1 MGQPP
6 DSVSQ
11 PHHYTICWTPEH
23 VRTVFTTASRQKA
36 CDRLLQTHRPFRH
49 IRVDVCK
56 AGHAGQTFVTE
67 EAVRTIIQ
75 AGPLDAD
82 NRLFLVVG
90 EAGSGK
96 SELCWANGG

>member
-1 MGQPP
+1 M
-6 DSVSQ
+6 
-11 PHHYTICWTPEH
+11 
-23 VRTVFTTASRQKA
+23 VFTTESRQKV
-36 CDRLLQTHRPFRH
+36 CDLFLQTHRPFRY

-67 EAVRTIIQ
+67 EAVCAIIQ

-82 NRLFLVVG
+82 NRLFFVVG

-96 SELCWANGG
+96 SEVCQWLEYTVDRHQRLPIHIPRSMTRAAHYET